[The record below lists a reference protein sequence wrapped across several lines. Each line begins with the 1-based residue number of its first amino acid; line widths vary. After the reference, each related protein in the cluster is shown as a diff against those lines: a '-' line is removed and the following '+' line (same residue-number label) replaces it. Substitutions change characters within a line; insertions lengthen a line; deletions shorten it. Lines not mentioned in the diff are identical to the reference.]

1 MLTSTL
7 PKLRC
12 PYPRGKSTC
21 GGEFELKS
29 TSGKKPVAGAG
40 SDVSEIEWGTLV
52 CRKCR
57 ARFPILA
64 GVAVVVPD
72 VGGYLTEHVKGISS
86 SVPDDAIPAEY
97 RDDYL
102 AAKEEIETGHI
113 EEDLEAERVNAL
125 YLMNHYLRADR
136 GPRWWEP
143 QSGAQAQ
150 SPVSAAPG
158 APQAAPGQQHAA
170 AALQASPLV
179 AKLIEQ
185 HWDQG
190 PFSVIEGWLSPG
202 AAQPLAQ
209 SARPPSALPG
219 GRTATLP
226 NGRPAALP
234 NGRPATVELGCG
246 VGGLEPR
253 LRPFLSSYLGVDSS
267 FASIARARHLA
278 LGFAWKGSHRIPEDL
293 LQGPV
298 SRKIDLPPGQPNAGA
313 SDFIVGDLALPP
325 LAPGLWDLSI
335 ALNAIDMLDEPSDLP
350 EVQALLV
357 RSGGQVIQSCPYIW
371 HEAVARKLRKR
382 LPKGVRG
389 SAAAAEWLYE
399 QAGFQVEKRQDH
411 VPWLFYKHLRQLE
424 IYSVHLFQA
433 VKNS

>member
-29 TSGKKPVAGAG
+29 AQGKKPVAGAG
-40 SDVSEIEWGTLV
+40 PDVSEIEWGTLV

-72 VGGYLTEHVKGISS
+72 VGGYLTEHVKGISAA
-86 SVPDDAIPAEY
+86 VPDEAIPEEY

-125 YLMNHYLRADR
+125 YLMNHYLRADS
-136 GPRWWEP
+136 GQRWWEP
-143 QSGAQAQ
+143 QPAAPAQA
-150 SPVSAAPG
+150 PAGAAPG
-158 APQAAPGQQHAA
+158 APHSAASP
-170 AALQASPLV
+170 QASPLV
-179 AKLIEQ
+179 AQLIEQ

-202 AAQPLAQ
+202 A
-209 SARPPSALPG
+209 
-219 GRTATLP
+219 
-226 NGRPAALP
+226 GRPATLP

-278 LGFAWKGSHRIPEDL
+278 LGFAWKGTHRIPEDL

-335 ALNAIDMLDEPSDLP
+335 ALNAIDMLEEPSDLP

-357 RSGGQVIQSCPYIW
+357 RPGGQVIQSCPYIW

-399 QAGFQVEKRQDH
+399 QAGFRVTQRQDH

-433 VKNS
+433 VKSS

>member
-29 TSGKKPVAGAG
+29 AQGKKPVAGAG
-40 SDVSEIEWGTLV
+40 PDVSEIEWGTLV

-86 SVPDDAIPAEY
+86 SVPDEAIPAEY

-136 GPRWWEP
+136 GQRWWEP
-143 QSGAQAQ
+143 QSGAHA
-150 SPVSAAPG
+150 PAGAAPG
-158 APQAAPGQQHAA
+158 APHSAASP
-170 AALQASPLV
+170 QASPLV

-202 AAQPLAQ
+202 AAQSSAQ
-209 SARPPSALPG
+209 SARPSSALPS
-219 GRTATLP
+219 
-226 NGRPAALP
+226 GRPATP
-234 NGRPATVELGCG
+234 PSGRPATVELGCG

-278 LGFAWKGSHRIPEDL
+278 LGFAWKGTHRIPEDL

-335 ALNAIDMLDEPSDLP
+335 ALNAIDMLEEPSDLP

-399 QAGFQVEKRQDH
+399 QAGFRVEKRQDH

-424 IYSVHLFQA
+424 IYSVHLFHA
-433 VKNS
+433 VKSS

>member
-1 MLTSTL
+1 M
-7 PKLRC
+7 K
-12 PYPRGKSTC
+12 
-21 GGEFELKS
+21 
-29 TSGKKPVAGAG
+29 
-40 SDVSEIEWGTLV
+40 
-52 CRKCR
+52 
-57 ARFPILA
+57 
-64 GVAVVVPD
+64 
-72 VGGYLTEHVKGISS
+72 
-86 SVPDDAIPAEY
+86 
-97 RDDYL
+97 
-102 AAKEEIETGHI
+102 
-113 EEDLEAERVNAL
+113 
-125 YLMNHYLRADR
+125 DR
-136 GPRWWEP
+136 GQRWWEP
-143 QSGAQAQ
+143 QPAAPAQA
-150 SPVSAAPG
+150 PAGAAPG
-158 APQAAPGQQHAA
+158 APHSAASP
-170 AALQASPLV
+170 QASPLV
-179 AKLIEQ
+179 AQLIEQ

-190 PFSVIEGWLSPG
+190 PFSVIEGWLSPA
-202 AAQPLAQ
+202 AAQ
-209 SARPPSALPG
+209 PSALPS
-219 GRTATLP
+219 
-226 NGRPAALP
+226 GRPATLA
-234 NGRPATVELGCG
+234 NARPATVELGCG

-325 LAPGLWDLSI
+325 LASGLWDLSI
-335 ALNAIDMLDEPSDLP
+335 ALNAIDMLEEPSDLP

-357 RSGGQVIQSCPYIW
+357 RPGGQVIQSCPYIW

-399 QAGFQVEKRQDH
+399 QAGFRVTQRQDH

-433 VKNS
+433 VKSS

>member
-7 PKLRC
+7 PKIRC

-21 GGEFELKS
+21 GGEFELKAVQNRM
-29 TSGKKPVAGAG
+29 PVAGA
-40 SDVSEIEWGTLV
+40 SADVFEIEWGTLV

-86 SVPDDAIPAEY
+86 SVPDEAIPQEY

-136 GPRWWEP
+136 GQRWWEP
-143 QSGAQAQ
+143 HSGQGAAAQPGAQL
-150 SPVSAAPG
+150 SAGP
-158 APQAAPGQQHAA
+158 
-170 AALQASPLV
+170 QASPLV

-190 PFSVIEGWLSPG
+190 PFSVIEGWLRPSAPAA
-202 AAQPLAQ
+202 AAQPSAQ
-209 SARPPSALPG
+209 SARQPSAQPS
-219 GRTATLP
+219 
-226 NGRPAALP
+226 GRPE
-234 NGRPATVELGCG
+234 TVELGCG

-253 LRPFLSSYLGVDSS
+253 LRPFLGSYLGVDSS

-278 LGFAWKGSHRIPEDL
+278 LGFAWKGTLRIPEDL

-298 SRKIDLPPGQPNAGA
+298 SRKIDLPPGQPNGGA

-335 ALNAIDMLDEPSDLP
+335 ALNAIDMLDEPSDLA

-357 RSGGQVIQSCPYIW
+357 RSGGQAIQSCPYIW

-399 QAGFQVEKRQDH
+399 QAGFQVTQRQDH

-433 VKNS
+433 AKSS

>member
-29 TSGKKPVAGAG
+29 AQGKKPVAGAG
-40 SDVSEIEWGTLV
+40 PDVSEIEWGSLV

-72 VGGYLTEHVKGISS
+72 VGGYLTEHVKGISAA
-86 SVPDDAIPAEY
+86 VPDEAIPEEY

-136 GPRWWEP
+136 GQRWWEP
-143 QSGAQAQ
+143 HPGAQA
-150 SPVSAAPG
+150 PAGAAPG
-158 APQAAPGQQHAA
+158 APHSAASP
-170 AALQASPLV
+170 QASPLV
-179 AKLIEQ
+179 AQLIEQ

-202 AAQPLAQ
+202 AAQPSAQ
-209 SARPPSALPG
+209 SARPPSAP
-219 GRTATLP
+219 P
-226 NGRPAALP
+226 NGRPATLP
-234 NGRPATVELGCG
+234 NARPATVELGCG

-335 ALNAIDMLDEPSDLP
+335 ALNAIDMLEEPSDLP
-350 EVQALLV
+350 DVQALLV
-357 RSGGQVIQSCPYIW
+357 RPGGQVIQSCPYIW

-399 QAGFQVEKRQDH
+399 QAGFRVTQRQDH

-433 VKNS
+433 VKSS